1 MRKKFDSGSKYITKK
16 KKKNDI
22 GKIAADAMKKGVTS
36 KFITR
41 KKKKFDLADLPSLQ
55 KKKTSKFI
63 TKKSPEEIR
72 EREMVRSKKMGG
84 GMMGRRMG
92 YSQGTLKPVDPKK
105 QKGLSKLPK
114 AVRNKMG
121 YMKKG
126 GRAK

>member
-1 MRKKFDSGSKYITKK
+1 MTEYITRKDKKEDKPQYITKK
-16 KKKNDI
+16 KKKIDL

-72 EREMVRSKKMGG
+72 ERGMTEKASGGRIGLRGG
-84 GMMGRRMG
+84 GICKRGMNR
-92 YSQGTLKPVDPKK
+92 
-105 QKGLSKLPK
+105 K
-114 AVRNKMG
+114 AIGKNS
-121 YMKKG
+121 
-126 GRAK
+126 